1 MNLYFHLSGE
11 KSKAKDFYI
20 EYWWDYSFLT
30 QWENALSEVSNLN
43 LIAVD
48 YTKLAFVLDL
58 V

>member
-30 QWENALSEVSNLN
+30 Q
-43 LIAVD
+43 
-48 YTKLAFVLDL
+48 
-58 V
+58 